1 MSEKCLDSERVAVR
15 EFWEKWN
22 LFPNQLICHR
32 ANRLSGNY
40 DKLSMLLFNHFYLW
54 QCDKKSQEKVS
65 ISDCFT
71 FVCVLLGPVN
81 NGRWCCE
88 LRAGGRWKFG
98 CLTVWRCGSRWV
110 VSAPP
115 CLLLWTPPVVTH
127 PAANLARPATHQKTG
142 IAGEKCGRKY
152 LKMELWIGWKG
163 GRMSQN

>member
-1 MSEKCLDSERVAVR
+1 MSEKCLDNERVAVW
-15 EFWEKWN
+15 EFCETCFLNSWFVIEPIDWVEIMTN
-22 LFPNQLICHR
+22 YRCFSLII
-32 ANRLSGNY
+32 SIY
-40 DKLSMLLFNHFYLW
+40 DNAT
-54 QCDKKSQEKVS
+54 KKSQEKVS

-115 CLLLWTPPVVTH
+115 CLLLWTHTVVTH

-163 GRMSQN
+163 ARMSQN